1 MELYLLWIP
10 LFLSALSGLIAL
22 ISSRIQLA
30 ANQRRLVFV
39 EREVFLLRVR
49 EERREQKLQE
59 VYGALPSLKKDIDGL
74 LHGLQEKV
82 DLLLLHSNSDRGSLN

>member
-22 ISSRIQLA
+22 ISCRIQNA
-30 ANQRRLVFV
+30 ASQRRLAFL

-59 VYGALPSLKKDIDGL
+59 VCGAVPSLKQDIDGL
-74 LHGLQEKV
+74 LHGLREKI
-82 DLLLLHSNSDRGSLN
+82 DLLLLHSNSGHSSLN